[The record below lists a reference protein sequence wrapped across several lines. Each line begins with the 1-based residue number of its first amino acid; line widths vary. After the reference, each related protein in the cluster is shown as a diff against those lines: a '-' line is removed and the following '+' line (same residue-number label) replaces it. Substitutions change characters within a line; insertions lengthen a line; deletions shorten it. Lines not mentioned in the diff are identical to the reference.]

1 MLFGFTNLKVQRF
14 AIIGIFL
21 LFFATTF
28 ANIQESQPAPITTP
42 LPETKDTTIKEQVL
56 SKSTPTETKATNQA
70 TSSITNDTLIEN
82 IQTEPETTIVA
93 VEEKPKTITEVTTET
108 KKVTEKSNVT
118 TPSKTDLFS
127 SAFIREHNKIRQ
139 AHNLNDLS
147 WSSKLAA
154 SAQAWSEVLKGEGCK
169 MRHDLDSPYG
179 ENIYWQ
185 QQNGGEISALISQPA
200 DAVFYWG
207 DEEKYYNYSK
217 NTCRSGEQCGHYT
230 QVVWADTTS
239 VGCGVSSCL
248 SGDTRTDVWVCRYNP
263 AGNITGVK
271 PY

>member
-14 AIIGIFL
+14 TIVGIFL
-21 LFFATTF
+21 LFFIVTF
-28 ANIQESQPAPITTP
+28 VYAQ
-42 LPETKDTTIKEQVL
+42 KDSAISNDSTEKIVYVEGQVL
-56 SKSTPTETKATNQA
+56 SKDTETELAIHTETTSSTSVSATQNTTPEIEDTIVEEEQKPKVETKA
-70 TSSITNDTLIEN
+70 
-82 IQTEPETTIVA
+82 
-93 VEEKPKTITEVTTET
+93 TTET
-108 KKVTEKSNVT
+108 KKVTEKSSVA
-118 TPSKTDLFS
+118 TPIKTDLFS

-139 AHNLNDLS
+139 AHNLDNLS
-147 WSSKLAA
+147 WSSTLAA
-154 SAQAWSEVLKGEGCK
+154 SAQTWSEVLKGEGCK
-169 MRHDLDSPYG
+169 MRHDYNSHYG

-185 QQNGGEISALISQPA
+185 QQNGGDTSALISQPA

-230 QVVWADTTS
+230 QLVWADTTT

-248 SGDTRTDVWVCRYNP
+248 NGDSRTDVWVCRYNP
-263 AGNITGVK
+263 AGNVIGAK

>member
-14 AIIGIFL
+14 AIVGVFL
-21 LFFATTF
+21 LFFIITF
-28 ANIQESQPAPITTP
+28 VNAQKNSPTLNDSTDKIVYRE
-42 LPETKDTTIKEQVL
+42 EQVL
-56 SKSTPTETKATNQA
+56 SKNTQTELIEKTQT
-70 TSSITNDTLIEN
+70 TSSTSESVIEN
-82 IQTEPETTIVA
+82 IQTKPETTIVA
-93 VEEKPKTITEVTTET
+93 EEEKPKTVTEVTTET
-108 KKVTEKSNVT
+108 KKVTVKSSAT
-118 TPSKTDLFS
+118 TPIKTDLFS
-127 SAFIREHNKIRQ
+127 SAFIREHNIIRQ
-139 AHNLNDLS
+139 AHNLDNLS
-147 WSSKLAA
+147 WSSTLAA

-169 MRHDLDSPYG
+169 MRHDYNSDYG

-185 QQNGGEISALISQPA
+185 QQNGGDTSALISQPA

-248 SGDTRTDVWVCRYNP
+248 SDNSRTDVWVCRYNP
-263 AGNITGVK
+263 AGNITGLK